1 VFAPPVSVLLL
12 NRSRGIEAKEKAIT
26 CARIADEMKAH
37 DITILDL
44 REISNVTEFFLICTV
59 DSPRQLRGLWHRIHG
74 DLKKAG
80 VRPLGEE
87 GLDAT
92 KWILCDYN
100 DVVIHIFLAEF
111 REFYDLELLWGDAPR
126 VKWQPPPPKKS

>member
-1 VFAPPVSVLLL
+1 V
-12 NRSRGIEAKEKAIT
+12 
-26 CARIADEMKAH
+26 
-37 DITILDL
+37 
-44 REISNVTEFFLICTV
+44 ICTV
-59 DSPRQLRGLWHRIHG
+59 DSPRQLRALWRRIHD

-80 VRPLGEE
+80 IRPLGEE

-100 DVVIHIFLAEF
+100 DVIVHIFLAEF

-126 VKWQPPPPKKS
+126 VKWQQPPKKS